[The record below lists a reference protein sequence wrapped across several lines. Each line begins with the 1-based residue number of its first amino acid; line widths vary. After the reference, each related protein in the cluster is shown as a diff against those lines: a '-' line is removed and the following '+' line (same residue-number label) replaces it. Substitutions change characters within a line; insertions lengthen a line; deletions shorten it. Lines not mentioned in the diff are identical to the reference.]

1 MLAERTGKFNLVE
14 NAVRFGERF
23 VSKFLLAKQLSQLEQ
38 LAIAQAIEITMLG
51 LRFIGG
57 GSGCGCAAEDRAA
70 EDCAADKKKQAAT
83 QTPAPGLKRA
93 NEVSQLLRGAA
104 DRSPSDYSAAE
115 AETAGVL
122 LRHRSIWRTACRK
135 R

>member
-1 MLAERTGKFNLVE
+1 VLAERTGKFNLVE

-23 VSKFLLAKQLSQLEQ
+23 VSEFLLAKQLGQFEQ
-38 LAIAQAIEITMLG
+38 LAIAQAIEITMLS
-51 LRFIGG
+51 LRFIG
-57 GSGCGCAAEDRAA
+57 SGCCCVAKDRAA
-70 EDCAADKKKQAAT
+70 EDCAAEKKKQAAT

>member
-23 VSKFLLAKQLSQLEQ
+23 VSEFLLAKQLGQFEQ
-38 LAIAQAIEITMLG
+38 LAIAQAIEITMLS
-51 LRFIGG
+51 LRFI
-57 GSGCGCAAEDRAA
+57 GSGCGCVAE
-70 EDCAADKKKQAAT
+70 KKKQAAT